1 MKQKLARLL
10 SGIEIGLFD
19 TAHDWGEQT
28 KAPYYKH
35 FNDEDLEI
43 RAHSILAFTAMLGNW
58 RKGPADVFR
67 TSKNPNIIY
76 IPEEQYYHIDDYL
89 PAFLEHAST
98 IKQNFPI
105 LYIYTVYY
113 LFELDHKEPFEKAF
127 PAINPE
133 LFKQMRAQLF
143 TEENIET
150 IYSKTF
156 PTFNQLLRE
165 MGLPT
170 FFAD

>member
-19 TAHDWGEQT
+19 TAHEWGENT
-28 KAPYYKH
+28 DAPYYKH

-43 RAHSILAFTAMLGNW
+43 RAHSILAFTAMLGNCL
-58 RKGPADVFR
+58 KGPADVFH
-67 TSKNPNIIY
+67 TNKNPNVTY
-76 IPEEQYYHIDDYL
+76 YPEEPYYRIDDYL
-89 PAFLEHAST
+89 PAFLEQASD
-98 IKQNFPI
+98 IKQHFPI
-105 LYIYTVYY
+105 LYIYTVGY
-113 LFELDHKEPFEKAF
+113 LFELDHKEPFEQVFLAL
-127 PAINPE
+127 NPE
-133 LFKQMRAQLF
+133 LFKQMRLQLF
-143 TEENIET
+143 TEENIKT
-150 IYSKTF
+150 INSITF